1 MYLETKELACVVGG
15 GFSAT
20 MLNAL
25 SRAVST
31 IYDIGYAI
39 GSTLR
44 RVLTKKTCKL

>member
-1 MYLETKELACVVGG
+1 MYLNNKELSVVVGG
-15 GFSAT
+15 ISAS

-39 GSTLR
+39 GSSLR
-44 RVLTKKTCKL
+44 RLFGRKSCKL